1 MVEAN
6 KTTKFRHS
14 KLHLIQPI
22 QEGSTF
28 SYVCSDQPED
38 LLVED
43 FFRIAV
49 VDRAL
54 AVNDRIQVICDK
66 GEVKHHGTLV
76 VHQTKPCVVR
86 VIGEWI
92 KTEYKVEPEGET
104 VVKININPP
113 NKTLS
118 DTPVYDDKQSDT
130 SQPDGQSDI
139 DQQPRPSSE
148 VIRLLQLFRTLP
160 EKNFG
165 KHNGLPDKRRITFE
179 YNQADYY
186 TAFEL
191 YKQEQKAA

>member
-1 MVEAN
+1 MEAN

-104 VVKININPP
+104 VVKLNLDPP
-113 NKTLS
+113 EFSQALTDN
-118 DTPVYDDKQSDT
+118 DKQPDT
-130 SQPDGQSDI
+130 SQPDEQSDD
-139 DQQPRPSSE
+139 DQHRPA
-148 VIRLLQLFRTLP
+148 VITLLQLFRTFP

-165 KHNGLPDKRRITFE
+165 KYNGMPDKRKIKFE
-179 YNQADYY
+179 YEQDDYY
-186 TAFEL
+186 VAAKL
-191 YKQEQKAA
+191 LKQEREAA